1 MGMRKLSYV
10 AYELHP
16 SPVETAETAHGCSEP
31 GVKTVDLQY
40 PVVRRERFGARG
52 THIPYIFLIQ
62 WGAKELLGV
71 SQPFVSWG
79 RLYING
85 HDSGTELE
93 VPTMFLRPM

>member
-1 MGMRKLSYV
+1 MAVTIGKITDQWSIFQHATFDCRMGMRKLSYV

-71 SQPFVSWG
+71 SQPSSSVS
-79 RLYING
+79 
-85 HDSGTELE
+85 
-93 VPTMFLRPM
+93 